1 MFPKVKPKGTLKL
14 RVIPANSK
22 MVKAEKK
29 TVCLMLAGLQICH
42 GFKEHFLIN
51 VRNESSS
58 CCFHGKLVGFVC
70 PKELVSSTSNM

>member
-1 MFPKVKPKGTLKL
+1 
-14 RVIPANSK
+14 
-22 MVKAEKK
+22 
-29 TVCLMLAGLQICH
+29 MLAGLQICH

-70 PKELVSSTSNM
+70 PKELVSSTSNMWHILLQSENVLVAQNSLQQLDFDGLL